1 MTNRDTYRQLSFTDL
16 KWLLDKF
23 ECDVNRTF
31 EITKRLSDT
40 VGGMQP
46 SIVYDVE
53 VANRKD

>member
-1 MTNRDTYRQLSFTDL
+1 MANRETYRQLSFVDL

-40 VGGMQP
+40 VGWMQP
-46 SIVYDVE
+46 SIVYDVKI
-53 VANRKD
+53 VNRKD

>member
-1 MTNRDTYRQLSFTDL
+1 MANRETYRQLSFTDL

-40 VGGMQP
+40 VGGMRP
-46 SIVYDVE
+46 SIVYDVKI
-53 VANRKD
+53 VNRKD